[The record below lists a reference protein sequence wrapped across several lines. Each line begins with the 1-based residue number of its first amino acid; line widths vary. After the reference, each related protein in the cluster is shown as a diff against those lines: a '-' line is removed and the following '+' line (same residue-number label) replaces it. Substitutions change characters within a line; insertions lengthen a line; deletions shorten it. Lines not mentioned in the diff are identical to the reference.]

1 MKTKMRKIQMKNLGK
16 ILLALCLT
24 PLFLHAD
31 VKAHVDTEQVSLGDI
46 VTLSLTI
53 MGEDVQKPK
62 LFAVCQSDIIS
73 TSSQTSIQMIN
84 LDYKKSYTLSYQFM
98 PKKSCVIEP
107 IEITVDGKIEKTEPI
122 KIEVSTVSKSADAN
136 FELMLTSSKQELYVG
151 EPFDVE
157 LLFKQKRSA
166 EALDSKFLP
175 PEFKG
180 FWIKGETQPQRYE
193 QGAYIMTK
201 LSYRLAAQ
209 REGFLE
215 VSPAQMSIA
224 SRGSSKDLWGS
235 WATNVKWK
243 SYFSNDLNIS
253 VKPLPQ
259 GASLVGD
266 FSISATADKSSINP
280 NEAVNVSI
288 EVVGDGN
295 LEDIKSFK
303 PFIAGV
309 SVFDEKIVIDGN
321 KLTQKIAF
329 VADGNFTIEPFT
341 LSYFDLKEQ
350 KINNINTE
358 AINIEVRGGTTEPKE
373 LLLKRD
379 ESNVAA
385 PEEQIVD
392 ESNRDISMIM
402 GLSLFLGGLLVGL
415 GVMLTKPWRYF
426 KREKSIS
433 IKEPKLLL
441 MKLLPFKEDAEIQSI
456 MDILEKNI
464 YANEKIKIDK
474 EKLKEIL
481 KKYDIS

>member
-1 MKTKMRKIQMKNLGK
+1 MKNLGK
-16 ILLALCLT
+16 ILLAFFLT
-24 PLFLHAD
+24 PLFLYAD
-31 VKAHVDTEQVSLGDI
+31 VKAYVDVDQVSLGDI
-46 VTLSLTI
+46 VTLKLTI
-53 MGEDVQKPK
+53 MGEDIQKPN
-62 LFAVCQSDIIS
+62 LFSICDSDIIS

-107 IEITVDGKIEKTEPI
+107 IEIKIDSKVEKTEPI
-122 KIEVSTVSKSADAN
+122 KIEVSAVSKKADAN
-136 FELMLTSSKQELYVG
+136 FELTLASSKQELYVG

-180 FWIKGETQPQRYE
+180 FWIKGETQPERYE

-201 LSYRLAAQ
+201 LSYRLAPQ
-209 REGFLE
+209 REGTLE
-215 VSPAQMSIA
+215 ISPAQMSIA

-253 VKPLPQ
+253 AKPLPE
-259 GASLVGD
+259 GVSLVGE
-266 FSISATADKSSINP
+266 FKINASVDKSVINP
-280 NEAVNVSI
+280 NEAVNVTL
-288 EVVGDGN
+288 EVIGDGN

-309 SVFDEKIVIDGN
+309 SIFDEKIAIDGN

-329 VADGNFTIEPFT
+329 VADGNFTIEPFV
-341 LSYFDLKEQ
+341 LGYFDLKEQ
-350 KINNINTE
+350 KIKSISTE
-358 AINIEVRGGTTEPKE
+358 LINIEVRGGMSEPKE

-379 ESNVAA
+379 ESSVQTQQA
-385 PEEQIVD
+385 E
-392 ESNRDISMIM
+392 ISHDTNGNISIMM
-402 GLSLFLGGLLVGL
+402 GLMLFVSGLIIGL
-415 GVMLTKPWRYF
+415 GVILTKPWKYF

-441 MKLLPFKEDAEIQSI
+441 MKLLPYKEDATVQSI
-456 MDILEKNI
+456 LDILEKNI
-464 YANEKIKIDK
+464 YAGEKIKIDK
-474 EKLKEIL
+474 ERLKEIL

>member
-1 MKTKMRKIQMKNLGK
+1 MKNLGK
-16 ILLALCLT
+16 ILLTLFLT

-31 VKAHVDTEQVSLGDI
+31 VKAYVDTDQVSLGDI
-46 VTLSLTI
+46 VTLKLTI

-62 LFAVCQSDIIS
+62 LFAVCDSDIIS

-107 IEITVDGKIEKTEPI
+107 IEIIVDGKVEKTEPVKI
-122 KIEVSTVSKSADAN
+122 KVSPVSKRADTN
-136 FELMLTSSKQELYVG
+136 FELTLMSSKQELFVG

-180 FWIKGETQPQRYE
+180 FWVKGETQPQRYE

-209 REGFLE
+209 REGNLE
-215 VSPAQMSIA
+215 ISPAQMSIA

-235 WATNVKWK
+235 WSTNVKWK

-253 VKPLPQ
+253 VKPLPE

-266 FSISATADKSSINP
+266 FTIKASADKSVINP
-280 NEAVNVSI
+280 NEAVNVTI

-303 PFIAGV
+303 PFITGV
-309 SVFDEKIVIDGN
+309 SVFDEKIAIESN

-350 KINNINTE
+350 KIKSITTE
-358 AINIEVRGGTTEPKE
+358 ALNIEVKGGATAPSE
-373 LLLKRD
+373 LLVKRD
-379 ESNVAA
+379 ESNVQTSEA
-385 PEEQIVD
+385 ETSQD
-392 ESNRDISMIM
+392 QTGSISLVM
-402 GLSLFLGGLLVGL
+402 GLSMFIGGLLLGL
-415 GVMLTKPWRYF
+415 GVMLTQPWKYF

-433 IKEPKLLL
+433 IKEPKILL
-441 MKLLPFKEDAEIQSI
+441 MKLLPYKEDAEVQDI
-456 MDILEKNI
+456 MNILEKNI
-464 YANEKIKIDK
+464 YANEKTKIDK

-481 KKYDIS
+481 KKYEIS